1 MKRLVGLLIGVLLVA
16 IAAVPAYAQG
26 PSSRGDHVCF
36 GGDTVVAPSERPQ
49 SVVLFGCGGRIQSR
63 AQVSRD
69 VVGFGANVVIEEG
82 ARIAGDVVIFGG
94 NLELGGQVGHR
105 VIVTGGNVDLQP
117 GSVVEDDVQAV
128 GGNVRQQPGATV
140 RGRVLSGG
148 NPNVRVF
155 PFFFVPSVRDGL
167 DFGFGMIASIV
178 RGLFIALA
186 IAALGALVL
195 VFLPTQTAQV
205 SQTAQQAALP
215 SVGVGCLTL
224 LVAPLLAV
232 LFVVTCLGIPV
243 GVVLLILLVAAGLF
257 GWIAVGL
264 TLGERLLGALNAKNI
279 LPMVAMLV
287 GVLVLWLI
295 TSLPLLGWLVSIFV
309 ASLALGAV
317 VLTRFGT
324 RPYPPVTPAPVSSGM
339 PLPPPPPAAP
349 QPPVAPPPPAPPSAT
364 SPTPP
369 SSGTEGSA

>member
-1 MKRLVGLLIGVLLVA
+1 MKRLVGLLVGLLLVFV
-16 IAAVPAYAQG
+16 AAVPASAQG

-36 GGDTVVAPSERPQ
+36 GEDTVVASSERPQ
-49 SVVLFGCGGRIQSR
+49 SVVLFNCGGRIQSG

-69 VVGFGANVVIEEG
+69 VVAFGANVVVEEG
-82 ARIAGDVVIFGG
+82 AKITGDVVIFGG

-105 VIVTGGNVDLQP
+105 VTVFGGNVDLQP
-117 GSVVEDDVQAV
+117 GSVVDDDVQAV
-128 GGNVRQQPGATV
+128 GGNVRQQPGSTV

-148 NPNVRVF
+148 SSTVRVS
-155 PFFFVPSVRDGL
+155 PFFFVPSIRNGL

-178 RGLFIALA
+178 RGLFVALA

-195 VFLPTQTAQV
+195 VFLPTHTAQV

-224 LVAPLLAV
+224 LVVPLLAV

-243 GVVLLILLVAAGLF
+243 GVVLLVLFVAAILF
-257 GWIAVGL
+257 GWIAVGM
-264 TLGERLLGALNAKNI
+264 TLGERLLAALNAKNVVP
-279 LPMVAMLV
+279 LLAMLV

-295 TSLPLLGWLVSIFV
+295 TSLPILGWLISIFV

-324 RPYPPVTPAPVSSGM
+324 RPYPPIAPAPAATGT
-339 PLPPPPPAAP
+339 PL
-349 QPPVAPPPPAPPSAT
+349 PPPAPPA
-364 SPTPP
+364 PQAPLAPP
-369 SSGTEGSA
+369 SSGNEGAA